1 MTLEVHYLRVANL
14 LFIPALKALS
24 LTHLDADL
32 DLDFLLSE
40 TCRFPS

>member
-1 MTLEVHYLRVANL
+1 MRLRVATL
-14 LFIPALKALS
+14 LFIPALKELS
-24 LTHLDADL
+24 LIYLDADL